1 MQRRMDRYK
10 NNKFNFEEGDDY
22 FDNNYLDELSFENSG
37 SVIND
42 NEYEV
47 DSDSENEKETDI

>member
-1 MQRRMDRYK
+1 MKRRMDRYK
-10 NNKFNFEEGDDY
+10 NKFNFEEGDDY
-22 FDNNYLDELSFENSG
+22 FDNNYLDELSFENNG

-47 DSDSENEKETDI
+47 DSDSDNEKETDI